1 MTMAKN
7 TIKRGLAALG
17 TAAVLGAGAL
27 GIAHAQQTPTP
38 KPPAAGTPQAQAQ
51 PGDRMEQFLS
61 TLASKLG
68 VSTDKLRQAIQ
79 ETRSQLGYGPGFG
92 FGGPHGRHG
101 PGFGF
106 GGPHGRHGFGFGGSL
121 DTAASAIGISVDQ
134 LRQELPGK
142 SLADVARAH
151 NVDPSKVATAL
162 KNEAAAR
169 IDQAVAGGRLAADR
183 AAQLKQ
189 EENTRIDQLMA
200 QPWPAGGPGP
210 RGGRAKPSTT
220 ATPSASATPGVPR
233 SAGTAS

>member
-92 FGGPHGRHG
+92 S
-101 PGFGF
+101 

-189 EENTRIDQLMA
+189 EENMRIDQLMA